1 MRIFREPT
9 LADREWVEPL
19 LRREGIPLCAYNFT
33 NIFCW
38 QETYGTQIARDL
50 DRVLV
55 RFQHSA
61 LGLAYLWPTGKGN
74 PLPALNFLEEDAR
87 SQGQPLRFIGLSL
100 YHKNWLEDCWPHR
113 FEFTEMR
120 DSFDYQYAIDRLA
133 DLPGKKLQAKRNHI
147 NRLNDNY
154 PDWDFAPLT
163 DADVQPCLAMAE
175 QWRQEALAR
184 SSEEELRSEQVSLT
198 LAREHREALGM
209 EGIVLRHGE
218 DILGFTLGSP
228 INDTIFDVH
237 FEKARAD
244 IQGAFP
250 AVNRS
255 FARYL
260 RDKYPA
266 LRYLD
271 REEDMGIEGLRKA
284 KLSYGPDHLQ
294 VNISAVETTVLP
306 SSIL

>member
-1 MRIFREPT
+1 MRIFRDPT
-9 LADREWVEPL
+9 PADREWVEPL
-19 LRREGIPLCAYNFT
+19 LRREGIPQCTYNFT
-33 NIFCW
+33 NMFCW
-38 QETYGTQIARDL
+38 QGTYGTQIARDL

-55 RFQHSA
+55 RFRHSA

-74 PLPALNFLEEDAR
+74 PLPSLNFLEEDAR

-100 YHKNWLEDCWPHR
+100 YHRNWLEDCWPHR
-113 FEFTEMR
+113 FTFTEVR
-120 DSFDYQYAIDRLA
+120 DSFDYLYSIDRLA

-147 NRLNDNY
+147 NRLNDNC
-154 PDWDFAPLT
+154 PGWDFSPFT
-163 DADVQPCLAMAE
+163 DADAQACLAMDKL
-175 QWRQEALAR
+175 WRQEALAR
-184 SSEEELRSEQVSLT
+184 SSEEELRNEHEALT
-198 LAREHREALGM
+198 LAIQHREELGL
-209 EGIVLRHGE
+209 EGVVLRWE
-218 DILGFTLGSP
+218 DEILGFTLGSLLT
-228 INDTIFDVH
+228 DTVFDVH

-260 RDKYPA
+260 REKYPN

-294 VNISAVETTVLP
+294 VNICAVEAAPLP
-306 SSIL
+306 SSIF

>member
-1 MRIFREPT
+1 
-9 LADREWVEPL
+9 
-19 LRREGIPLCAYNFT
+19 
-33 NIFCW
+33 
-38 QETYGTQIARDL
+38 
-50 DRVLV
+50 
-55 RFQHSA
+55 
-61 LGLAYLWPTGKGN
+61 
-74 PLPALNFLEEDAR
+74 
-87 SQGQPLRFIGLSL
+87 
-100 YHKNWLEDCWPHR
+100 
-113 FEFTEMR
+113 
-120 DSFDYQYAIDRLA
+120 
-133 DLPGKKLQAKRNHI
+133 
-147 NRLNDNY
+147 
-154 PDWDFAPLT
+154 
-163 DADVQPCLAMAE
+163 
-175 QWRQEALAR
+175 
-184 SSEEELRSEQVSLT
+184 
-198 LAREHREALGM
+198 M

-218 DILGFTLGSP
+218 EILGFTLGSP

>member
-1 MRIFREPT
+1 MNIFRDPT
-9 LADREWVEPL
+9 PADREWVEPL

-33 NIFCW
+33 NMFCW
-38 QETYGTQIARDL
+38 QGTYGTQIARDL
-50 DRVLV
+50 DRVLI
-55 RFQHSA
+55 RFQNAA

-74 PLPALNFLEEDAR
+74 PLPALTFLEEDAR
-87 SQGQPLRFIGLSL
+87 SQGQPLRFIGLSR
-100 YHKNWLEDCWPHR
+100 YHRNWLEDCWPHR

-120 DSFDYQYAIDRLA
+120 DSFDYQYSIDRLA

-147 NRLNDNY
+147 NRLNDNC
-154 PDWDFAPLT
+154 PGWDFTPFT
-163 DADVQPCLAMAE
+163 DADAQACLDMNRLW
-175 QWRQEALAR
+175 QQEALAR
-184 SSEEELRSEQVSLT
+184 SSEAELRSEQ
-198 LAREHREALGM
+198 EALERAIRYREELGI

-218 DILGFTLGSP
+218 EILGFTLGSRLT
-228 INDTIFDVH
+228 DTIFDVH

-260 RDKYPA
+260 REKYPD

-294 VNISAVETTVLP
+294 VNICAVEAAPLS
-306 SSIL
+306 SSIF

>member
-1 MRIFREPT
+1 MIEFRKPT
-9 LADREWVEPL
+9 LEDREWVEPL
-19 LRREGIPLCAYNFT
+19 LHREGIPLCAYNFT
-33 NIFCW
+33 NLFCW
-38 QETYGTQIARDL
+38 QDTYGTEIARDL

-55 RFQHSA
+55 RFRHSG

-74 PLPALNFLEEDAR
+74 PLPSLDFLAEDAHN
-87 SQGQPLRFIGLSL
+87 QGQPLRFLGLSL
-100 YHKNWLEDCWPHR
+100 YHRNWLEDCWPHR
-113 FEFTEMR
+113 FTFTEMR

-154 PDWDFAPLT
+154 PDWDFAPFT
-163 DADVQPCLAMAE
+163 DADAQACLDMARLW
-175 QWRQEALAR
+175 QQEALAR
-184 SSEEELRSEQVSLT
+184 SSEEELKKEEESLT
-198 LAREHREALGM
+198 LAIRHREALGL
-209 EGIVLRHGE
+209 EGVVLRYGDE
-218 DILGFTLGSP
+218 ILGFTLGSP
-228 INDTIFDVH
+228 LTDTIFDVH

-260 RDKYPA
+260 RDKYPD

-294 VNISAVETTVLP
+294 VNISAVETTVFP
-306 SSIL
+306 STIL

>member
-1 MRIFREPT
+1 MIDFRNPT
-9 LADREWVEPL
+9 PADREWVEPL
-19 LRREGIPLCAYNFT
+19 LRREGIPQCAYNFT
-33 NIFCW
+33 NMFCW
-38 QETYGTQIARDL
+38 QDTYGTQIARDL
-50 DRVLV
+50 NRVLV
-55 RFQHSA
+55 RFHHSA

-74 PLPALNFLEEDAR
+74 PLPALDLLAEDAH
-87 SQGQPLRFIGLSL
+87 SQGQPLRFVGLSL
-100 YHKNWLEDCWPHR
+100 YHRNWLEDCWPHR
-113 FEFTEMR
+113 FTFTENR

-154 PDWDFAPLT
+154 PGWDFAPFT
-163 DADVQPCLAMAE
+163 DADAEACLALDKL
-175 QWRQEALAR
+175 WRQEALAR
-184 SSEEELRSEQVSLT
+184 SSEEELRSEHEALT
-198 LAREHREALGM
+198 RAIQHRESLGL
-209 EGIVLRHGE
+209 EGVVLRWE
-218 DILGFTLGSP
+218 DEILGFTLGSLLT
-228 INDTIFDVH
+228 DTVFDVH

-260 RDKYPA
+260 RDKYPD

-271 REEDMGIEGLRKA
+271 REEDMGLEGLRKA

-294 VNISAVETTVLP
+294 VNICAVEAAPLS
-306 SSIL
+306 SSIF